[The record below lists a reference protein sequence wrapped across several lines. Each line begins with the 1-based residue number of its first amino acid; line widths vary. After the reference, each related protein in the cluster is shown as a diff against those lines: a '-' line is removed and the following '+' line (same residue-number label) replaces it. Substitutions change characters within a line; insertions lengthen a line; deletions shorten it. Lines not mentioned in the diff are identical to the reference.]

1 MDALEAL
8 CGDSIIPPER
18 DNYVEDID
26 KREYIASFKY
36 ACLDIRNNLGT
47 EEFKEIYMVQVPY
60 VKNASLQFQ
69 RRFLIEIQEKIAEIY
84 DWEFPDE
91 WALVDTLYQQEQLYE
106 FIEFLEYDNYRFLS
120 YVWKFLLDDIMK
132 LLKLD
137 IKKFCDSDPMKII
150 KETEEQLETHSQNK
164 LITIFLRS
172 FYKEKYIEWFI
183 KNTEKNKSDIM
194 VELLD
199 EKILRT

>member
-91 WALVDTLYQQEQLYE
+91 WALVDTLYQQELLYE
-106 FIEFLEYDNYRFLS
+106 FIEFLEYDNYKFLS
-120 YVWKFLLDDIMK
+120 YVWKFLLDDIMQ
-132 LLKLD
+132 LMQLD
-137 IKKFCDSDPMKII
+137 IKQFCDSNPMKII
-150 KETEEQLETHSQNK
+150 KETEEQLETHSQTK
-164 LITIFLRS
+164 LITIFLRTY
-172 FYKEKYIEWFI
+172 YKEKFIEWFSSMS
-183 KNTEKNKSDIM
+183 EKFKISIIAEIMNKG
-194 VELLD
+194 E
-199 EKILRT
+199 